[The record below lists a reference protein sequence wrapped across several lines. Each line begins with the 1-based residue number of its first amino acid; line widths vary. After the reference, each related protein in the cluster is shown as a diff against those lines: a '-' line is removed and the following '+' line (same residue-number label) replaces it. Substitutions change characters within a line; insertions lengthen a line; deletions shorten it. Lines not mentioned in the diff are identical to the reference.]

1 MSLFETRERIAI
13 RGVDLWRGALGRSA
27 QEAVLD
33 DLRAVAGAAPFFYP
47 ETRRGQKFSVRMTSA
62 GKLGW
67 VSDRKGYRYQTQH
80 PAGGGWPEI
89 PPRLLD
95 LWGTILP
102 EAATP
107 DTCLVNYYGEGA
119 RMGLHQD
126 RDEAD
131 LSQPVL
137 SLSLGDEALFR
148 IGNIERG
155 GPTES
160 VWLRSGDVAILGGV
174 ARLVHHGIDRIKF
187 GSSELLP
194 QGGRINVTMRVA
206 GSGSGAAA

>member
-1 MSLFETRERIAI
+1 MSLFETRERIDI
-13 RGVDLWRGALGRSA
+13 RGVDVWRGALDRPA
-27 QEAVLD
+27 QEAVLN

-62 GKLGW
+62 GKVGW
-67 VSDRKGYRYQTQH
+67 VSDQKGYRYQPQH

-89 PPRLLD
+89 PARLLD

-102 EAATP
+102 DAAKP

-155 GPTES
+155 GRTES
-160 VWLRSGDVAILGGV
+160 VWLRSGDVAILGGA

-187 GSSELLP
+187 GSSDLLP